1 MQGCY
6 YVESLTGQQHDRVQ
20 SESQEFQPW
29 TAVSTLLGVV
39 SVTSYMKYSAGRLIS
54 TYSLNAD
61 GDDLSWSSDP
71 NFCQLANVTR
81 KTRDKGQCDIG
92 QLAKSWI

>member
-6 YVESLTGQQHDRVQ
+6 YVESLTGQRHDRVQ
-20 SESQEFQPW
+20 SESQELQPW

-39 SVTSYMKYSAGRLIS
+39 SVASYMKYSAGRLIS

-61 GDDLSWSSDP
+61 GDDLNWNSNP
-71 NFCQLANVTR
+71 NFCQLANVTW
-81 KTRDKGQCDIG
+81 KTRDKRQCDIG